1 MISAKASERKHRGVS
16 LLKCRLVLLVFV
28 GKNPGVRF
36 LSYQE
41 PVKRRRYPEP
51 EHCAQIIHFGSQ
63 RQDGALP
70 GRKCRLCTSWS
81 GWEEFERRWCRVFQR
96 RSAVPQ
102 GFQGVIESF
111 LLQFFANRMSFLC
124 RVLFLQDF
132 GRTLLIFVNLLGF
145 LVSACARK
153 STEQSP
159 WAVMVERRADVQA
172 QSLTVQCPRG
182 IFQKFSGWVWRWEKE
197 LGGGNSKIFCFHPW
211 GRWTHFD
218 LRIFFKGVG
227 STTN

>member
-1 MISAKASERKHRGVS
+1 MWFGVTFTIQDGENIPRQWDVIRMGCTRPRVKLRSSRSSSVFFFGPAKNCPLFRMIPASERKHRGVS
-16 LLKCRLVLLVFV
+16 PQVSV
-28 GKNPGVRF
+28 GIVSLRWQKSGVKF
-36 LSYQE
+36 ASYQE

-111 LLQFFANRMSFLC
+111 SSAILC
-124 RVLFLQDF
+124 
-132 GRTLLIFVNLLGF
+132 
-145 LVSACARK
+145 
-153 STEQSP
+153 
-159 WAVMVERRADVQA
+159 
-172 QSLTVQCPRG
+172 
-182 IFQKFSGWVWRWEKE
+182 
-197 LGGGNSKIFCFHPW
+197 
-211 GRWTHFD
+211 
-218 LRIFFKGVG
+218 
-227 STTN
+227 